1 MHTCSLTLVE
11 MHLGDKKLK
20 WTSFRSYTVTP
31 VCPVTKPTT
40 LWRVF
45 FFLTSQSFDLTQPPF
60 FFIHNNQAKQ
70 NFVNVPSHAPATPHH
85 RVSQTILT
93 HNHKSL
99 LSVQSL
105 LATTAPSMQFFF
117 TLQHFKQN
125 LTSKLSV
132 WEKHVTALTK
142 LFCSST
148 RGRAGQRQ
156 QQASHGSFSITKTSI
171 ATSSK
176 PIALLNNI
184 CSARYA
190 TKSSF
195 VSARKRSSGLQLVGS
210 RIARHS
216 RALPHQEVPASFADI
231 SNANLSVAFQAM
243 RKSLNLP
250 Q

>member
-40 LWRVF
+40 LWHVF
-45 FFLTSQSFDLTQPPF
+45 FFSL
-60 FFIHNNQAKQ
+60 
-70 NFVNVPSHAPATPHH
+70 
-85 RVSQTILT
+85 
-93 HNHKSL
+93 HKVLIWPSL
-99 LSVQSL
+99 LFFSYTITRPSKILLMFQTMHQQHRTTESHKQYWRTITKAYSL
-105 LATTAPSMQFFF
+105 SNLCWQRQLHQCSFFF